1 MAQNLKKGDK
11 VWFYMNITEEIVSAT
26 VADVFKTP
34 NGNTFIQIRFDE
46 GGTVG
51 GLKPN
56 FDVFPTREALCEHY
70 RKIFE

>member
-1 MAQNLKKGDK
+1 MKPGDK
-11 VWFYMNITEEIVSAT
+11 VWFYMNITEEIVVAT
-26 VADVFKTP
+26 VTDVFKTP
-34 NGNTFIQIRFDE
+34 VGKTFIQIRFDE

-51 GLKPN
+51 GLTPN